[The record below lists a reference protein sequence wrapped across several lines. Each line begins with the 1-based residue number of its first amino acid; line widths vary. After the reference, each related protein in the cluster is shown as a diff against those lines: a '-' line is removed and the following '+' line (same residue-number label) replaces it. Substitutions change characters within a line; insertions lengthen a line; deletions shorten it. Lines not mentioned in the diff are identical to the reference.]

1 MLYYA
6 FPSGGNFRTSWP
18 KNLQSVGAVVAG
30 AAVSI
35 ILEVGTDSA
44 MRAAGIF
51 PKAEGPMSDALFVL
65 ATSYRTIYGVL
76 GA

>member
-6 FPSGGNFRTSWP
+6 FPSGEQFSGVMA
-18 KNLQSVGAVVAG
+18 KKILQSIGAVVAG

-51 PKAEGPMSDALFVL
+51 PKTEG
-65 ATSYRTIYGVL
+65 R
-76 GA
+76 